1 MALNQN
7 KQFKFLTAVLSLD
20 MTLIQCFSLNI
31 PMWDTAPWVKAI
43 QNERRRTPNITVY
56 YEINM
61 VPVETSNG
69 ISDQPQTYQKSILSE
84 KAKQ

>member
-7 KQFKFLTAVLSLD
+7 KQFKCPELGYDTNTMFP
-20 MTLIQCFSLNI
+20 LNI
-31 PMWDTAPWVKAI
+31 PMWHTASWVKAI